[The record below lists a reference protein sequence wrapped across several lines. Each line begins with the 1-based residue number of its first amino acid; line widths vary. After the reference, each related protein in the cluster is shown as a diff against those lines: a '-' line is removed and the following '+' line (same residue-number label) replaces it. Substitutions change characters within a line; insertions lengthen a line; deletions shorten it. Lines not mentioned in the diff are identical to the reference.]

1 MLSAKFG
8 SIWPSCFRGV
18 DYNMKKLTDRRQVM
32 AISHL
37 TLWVGSG
44 ELKKINIILISHIK
58 KKVETCH

>member
-1 MLSAKFG
+1 
-8 SIWPSCFRGV
+8 
-18 DYNMKKLTDRRQVM
+18 MKKLTDRRQVM

-58 KKVETCH
+58 KKVETCR